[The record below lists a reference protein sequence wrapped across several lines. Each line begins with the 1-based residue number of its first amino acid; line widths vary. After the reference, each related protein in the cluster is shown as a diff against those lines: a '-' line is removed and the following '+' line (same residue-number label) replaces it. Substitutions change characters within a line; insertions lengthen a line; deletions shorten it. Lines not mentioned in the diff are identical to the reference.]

1 MLSPLL
7 YSLYTHDC
15 VATDISN
22 TIIKFADDTTIIGC
36 INNGDE
42 SAYRA
47 EVATLTSWCQDNSLL
62 LNVSK
67 TKEVIVDYRRLQ
79 GERHTPIYIG
89 GIAVERVSCFR
100 FLGINISVDLSWS
113 HHIGVVTKTARQ
125 RLFLL
130 RRLQRVGMDCE
141 ILTNFY
147 RCTIESIL
155 TVSITTW
162 YGNSTAHDRK
172 TLQRVVRSAQRTTGT
187 ELLSIQDL
195 YSQHC
200 RRKAKR
206 ILSDLNHPSHS
217 LSTQKPADP
226 YQQIQRQFLPSCHQA
241 AELSYTPSHLTWP
254 TSCNLHLPL

>member
-1 MLSPLL
+1 
-7 YSLYTHDC
+7 
-15 VATDISN
+15 
-22 TIIKFADDTTIIGC
+22 
-36 INNGDE
+36 
-42 SAYRA
+42 
-47 EVATLTSWCQDNSLL
+47 
-62 LNVSK
+62 
-67 TKEVIVDYRRLQ
+67 
-79 GERHTPIYIG
+79 
-89 GIAVERVSCFR
+89 
-100 FLGINISVDLSWS
+100 
-113 HHIGVVTKTARQ
+113 
-125 RLFLL
+125 
-130 RRLQRVGMDCE
+130 MDCE

-217 LSTQKPADP
+217 LFTL
-226 YQQIQRQFLPSCHQA
+226 LPSGRRYKSKRTRTNRFRDSFYPHA
-241 AELSYTPSHLTWP
+241 IRLLNYPTPPHT
-254 TSCNLHLPL
+254 

>member
-1 MLSPLL
+1 M
-7 YSLYTHDC
+7 
-15 VATDISN
+15 
-22 TIIKFADDTTIIGC
+22 
-36 INNGDE
+36 
-42 SAYRA
+42 
-47 EVATLTSWCQDNSLL
+47 ATLTSWCQDNSLL

-67 TKEVIVDYRRLQ
+67 TKEVIVDYKRLQ
-79 GERHTPIYIG
+79 GERHTPIYIRG
-89 GIAVERVSCFR
+89 TAVERVSCFR
-100 FLGINISVDLSWS
+100 FLGINISVDLSCS
-113 HHIGVVTKTARQ
+113 HTICVGMVTKTARQ
-125 RLFLL
+125 RLFYL
-130 RRLQRVGMDCE
+130 RRLLFGMDCE

-206 ILSDLNHPSHS
+206 ILSDLNHSS
-217 LSTQKPADP
+217 AT
-226 YQQIQRQFLPSCHQA
+226 
-241 AELSYTPSHLTWP
+241 
-254 TSCNLHLPL
+254 N